1 MSAQKKTRTVT
12 FRIDPEDHDLIARA
26 AEICGKSVTAFMT
39 EASIY
44 SAQEE
49 LLEQRFIGVSS
60 EVFDNV
66 NDLLSRPGIARDRL
80 VKLFESKI
88 DWIE

>member
-12 FRIDPEDHDLIARA
+12 FRIDPEDHDLIIRA
-26 AEICGKSVTAFMT
+26 AEVCGKSVTAFMT

-49 LLEQRFIGVSS
+49 LLEQRFMGVSS
-60 EVFDNV
+60 AVFENV
-66 NDLLSRPGIARDRL
+66 SDLLSRPGVAKERL
-80 VKLFESKI
+80 VKLFESKV
-88 DWIE
+88 DWID